1 MIPTKARLR
10 WLPPAEGGRH
20 SPPPGPEYSTVAR
33 FENLAQRWP
42 QEAWSV
48 VLAISEPADAEGV
61 MVVGIRLLAPKN
73 APDGLLSSGSTFEL
87 YEGKKCV
94 ARGEVL

>member
-1 MIPTKARLR
+1 MEQKKARINWLR
-10 WLPPAEGGRH
+10 QPPAANT
-20 SPPPGPEYSTVAR
+20 YSTVAR
-33 FENLAQRWP
+33 FEGIADRWP

-48 VLAISEPADAEGV
+48 VLDIPQAEHEGGV
-61 MVVGIRLLAPKN
+61 GIVGIRLLIGEDGPQ
-73 APDGLLSSGSTFEL
+73 GLLVSGSKFEL